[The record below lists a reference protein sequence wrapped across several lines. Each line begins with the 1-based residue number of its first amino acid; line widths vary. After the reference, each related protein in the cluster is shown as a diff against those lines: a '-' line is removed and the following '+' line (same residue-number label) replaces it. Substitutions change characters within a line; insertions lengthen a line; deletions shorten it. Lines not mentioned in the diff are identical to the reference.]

1 MAKHQFDWKTPDI
14 FNGSF
19 GSPAKS
25 HARRKDPITS
35 KLAAKSIDSKTLE
48 LRVYDVICK
57 FPNGCISDDVVR
69 MIPEHGVQTI
79 SPRFA
84 KLIKKGFIEDTGRQR
99 QGAAGRMQRI
109 MRRKVD

>member
-1 MAKHQFDWKTPDI
+1 MAKHQHDFNTPDL
-14 FNGSF
+14 FDVPF

-25 HARRKDPITS
+25 HVRREDPATS

-48 LRVYDVICK
+48 LRVYDAICK

-79 SPRFA
+79 TPRFA
-84 KLIKKGFIEDTGRQR
+84 KLIKKGFIEDTGEQR
-99 QGAAGRMQRI
+99 RGAAGRMQRV
-109 MRRKVD
+109 MRRKVN